1 MFYRI
6 LADTVL
12 IVHFIFILFVLF
24 GGLLVIYK
32 RWLLWLHVPAM
43 AWGALISF
51 AGWVCP
57 LTPLENFL
65 RHVAGQEGYSGGFV
79 SHYLLPVVYPEGY
92 SRDFAIFAGTVVI
105 VINILIYGYIL
116 YRHKRRT

>member
-12 IVHFIFILFVLF
+12 VVHLIFILFVLF

-32 RWLLWLHVPAM
+32 RWLVWLHVPAM
-43 AWGALISF
+43 VWGALISF

-57 LTPLENFL
+57 LTPVENSL
-65 RHVAGQEGYSGGFV
+65 RRAAGQEGYSGSFV
-79 SHYLLPVVYPEGY
+79 SHYLLPVIYPEGY
-92 SRDFAIFAGTVVI
+92 SRDFAIFAGMVVVVI
-105 VINILIYGYIL
+105 NASVYGYIL
-116 YRHKRRT
+116 YRGQRRT